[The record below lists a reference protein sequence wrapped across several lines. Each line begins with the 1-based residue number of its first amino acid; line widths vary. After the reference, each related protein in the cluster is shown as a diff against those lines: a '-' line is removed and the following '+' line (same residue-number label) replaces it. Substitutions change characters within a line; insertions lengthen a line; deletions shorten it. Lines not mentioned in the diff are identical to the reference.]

1 MSIRNDLLE
10 NILTAIN
17 GGAEAAG
24 TGWAQYSDTQYTS
37 ASPLTVAEG
46 NTAVITNNAVN
57 SITTHLPAGV
67 TALYDPVT
75 NKITPENS
83 GDAYMIRVDFTAFSS
98 NQSGLA
104 TLELDIG
111 APQNEILRRGFT
123 FPKGAG
129 LSNAIEVSTSSLIY
143 TLDTFIANGGSLELR
158 SDVGNTSIFDIGLVI
173 SRIHN
178 A

>member
-10 NILTAIN
+10 KILTAIN
-17 GGAEAAG
+17 GGEEAAG

-37 ASPLTVAEG
+37 ASPLTITEG

-98 NQSGLA
+98 NILGIA

-111 APQNEILRRGFT
+111 SPQTEILRSGFT
-123 FPKGAG
+123 FPRGAG
-129 LSNAIEVSTSSLIY
+129 LLNAIDVSTSSLVY
-143 TLDTFIANGGSLELR
+143 TLDTFVANGGSLKL
-158 SDVGNTSIFDIGLVI
+158 SSAVGNTSIFDIGLVI
-173 SRIHN
+173 SRIHK